1 MSKPGHSPET
11 TAESSLPEEV
21 AQEQRVLSAV
31 QDNLAR
37 LEAGPMQADLSATLL
52 ALRDSLADEKLPEDI
67 SSIMEQMDRAQALM
81 NQQAK
86 SVEGSAD
93 SDNPYFARMM
103 LQDDFGQRSILIG
116 KATFISDRVR
126 IVDWRNAPI
135 SRIFYQYLE
144 GDEYDEVVN
153 GRDVSGEVKLR
164 RTMTIGGGKLRRI
177 GSDDHTWVLK
187 ADGTWVDL
195 RSKEVRLA
203 GGAGTAIRPDSLG
216 TGHAI
221 GERDV
226 KRADGSPAAD
236 VARRD
241 KHLPEIASLLDPE
254 QFKLITA
261 KDTGLVAIQGSAGS
275 GKTTVGLHRIAW
287 LVFQNPALFRPDR
300 ILIIVFSRAL
310 SAYISKVLPALG
322 VEGVR
327 VQELAPWMKHLRR
340 THFRNLPEVY
350 SDETPAL
357 VTRFKT
363 HTVLLKMIE
372 ELPKRRRISS
382 GRQSEPKVVFE
393 ELLTDKVW
401 LLDGVERFAPGAFSE
416 AEIDRIH
423 RWCTRQSFL
432 RDDGEGVSED
442 DVPTLDREDDP
453 ILLRLWQ
460 VLKGPLRADDKTG
473 PKGSSGQKLPLEYHH
488 VMVDEAQDLSP
499 LELAV
504 LIATAGQRQSVTL
517 AGDVA
522 QKVIENR
529 DFPSWT
535 DVLGALGLGHVDVSP
550 LQVSYRSTRQIMEVA
565 RAILGPLAPEE
576 PVTAPRD
583 GAPVGHLRFESAG
596 AAATWLGPALVDLMR
611 REALASVA
619 VLCVDLIAAKDWYQ
633 ILERSQVPYLQL
645 IDDQDFSFAP
655 GVEVTDIRSSKG
667 LEFDYVVLVGV
678 DADAYPNKSPARHLL
693 HVGATRAAHQLWIIS
708 TGNPSPLIPKGLA
721 GLDGEVV
728 DPTPASDSN

>member
-1 MSKPGHSPET
+1 VSKPGQPPDDIPDHGTPPDPATSRPI
-11 TAESSLPEEV
+11 PDEV
-21 AQEQRVLSAV
+21 AQEQRVLNAV

-37 LEAGPMQADLSATLL
+37 LESGPMQADLGATLV

-67 SSIMEQMDRAQALM
+67 GSIMEQMDRAQALM

-86 SVEGSAD
+86 SIEGSAD
-93 SDNPYFARMM
+93 PDNPYFARMV

-116 KATFISDRVR
+116 KSTFISDRVR

-153 GRDVSGEVKLR
+153 GREVSGEVKLR
-164 RTMTIGGGKLRRI
+164 RTMTIGSGKLQRI
-177 GSDDHTWVLK
+177 GSDDHTWVRRP
-187 ADGTWVDL
+187 DGNWVDL
-195 RSKEVRLA
+195 RSREVRLA

-226 KRADGSPAAD
+226 
-236 VARRD
+236 RRD

-261 KDTGLVAIQGSAGS
+261 RDTGLVAIQGSAGS

-287 LVFQNPALFRPDR
+287 LVFQNPALFRPER
-300 ILIIVFSRAL
+300 MLIIVFSRAL

-322 VEGVR
+322 VQGVR
-327 VQELAPWMKHLRR
+327 VQELAPWMSHLRK

-350 SDETPAL
+350 SEETPAL

-372 ELPKRRRISS
+372 ELPRRRRVPVS

-401 LLDGVERFAPGAFSE
+401 LQDGVARFAPGAFSE

-423 RWCTRQSFL
+423 RWCTRQAFL

-442 DVPTLDREDDP
+442 DLPTLDREDDP

-460 VLKGPLRADDKTG
+460 VLRGPLRADDKTG
-473 PKGSSGQKLPLEYHH
+473 PKGSSGQKQPLEYHH

-504 LIATAGQRQSVTL
+504 LIATAGPRQSVTL

-522 QKVIENR
+522 QKIIENR

-583 GAPVGHLRFESAG
+583 GAPVGHLRFESTG

-619 VLCVDLIAAKDWYQ
+619 VLCVDLVAARDWYQ

-678 DADAYPNKSPARHLL
+678 DADAFPNKTTARHLL

-708 TGNPSPLIPKGLA
+708 TGKPSPLIPPGLA
-721 GLDGEVV
+721 GLDGL
-728 DPTPASDSN
+728 DAPATE

>member
-1 MSKPGHSPET
+1 M
-11 TAESSLPEEV
+11 
-21 AQEQRVLSAV
+21 LSAV

-37 LEAGPMQADLSATLL
+37 LAAGPMQADHNATLVS
-52 ALRDSLADEKLPEDI
+52 LRDSLNDEKLPEDI
-67 SSIMEQMDRAQALM
+67 GSIMEQMDRTQALM

-86 SVEGSAD
+86 SVEGYAD
-93 SDNPYFARMM
+93 PSNPYFARMV

-116 KATFISDRVR
+116 KSTFISDRVR

-164 RTMTIGGGKLRRI
+164 RTMTIADGKLLRV
-177 GSDDHTWVLK
+177 GSDDHTWVKRL
-187 ADGTWVDL
+187 DGSWHDL
-195 RSKEVRLA
+195 RGREARLA

-221 GERDV
+221 GDRNV
-226 KRADGSPAAD
+226 K
-236 VARRD
+236 RD

-261 KDTGLVAIQGSAGS
+261 RDTGLVAIQGSAGS

-287 LVFQNPALFRPDR
+287 LVFQNPALFRPER
-300 ILIIVFSRAL
+300 MLIIVFSRAL
-310 SAYISKVLPALG
+310 AAYISKVLPALG

-327 VQELAPWMKHLRR
+327 VQELAPWLAHLRK
-340 THFRNLPEVY
+340 THFKSLPEVY

-363 HTVLLKMIE
+363 HTALLRMIE
-372 ELPKRRRISS
+372 ELPKRRRK
-382 GRQSEPKVVFE
+382 GNDKLEPKVAFE
-393 ELLTDKVW
+393 ELLTDRTWMQEGIDKY
-401 LLDGVERFAPGAFSE
+401 APGAFSE
-416 AEIDRIH
+416 AELDKVH
-423 RWCTRQSFL
+423 RWCTRQAFL
-432 RDDGEGVSED
+432 RDDGHGVSED

-460 VLKGPLRADDKTG
+460 VLRGPLRADDKLQ
-473 PKGSSGQKLPLEYHH
+473 KGTSGQKLPLEYHH

-499 LELAV
+499 IELAV

-522 QKVIENR
+522 QKVVENR

-565 RAILGPLAPEE
+565 RAILGPLAPDE

-583 GAPVGHLRFESAG
+583 GAQVGHLKFDSKG
-596 AAATWLGPALVDLMR
+596 SAATWLGPALVDLMR

-619 VLCVDLIAAKDWYQ
+619 VLCVDLDAARDWYQ

-645 IDDQDFSFAP
+645 IDSMDFSFAP

-678 DADAYPNKSPARHLL
+678 DAEAFPNKAPARHLL
-693 HVGATRAAHQLWIIS
+693 HVGATRAAHQLWIVS
-708 TGNPSPLIPKGLA
+708 TGTPSPLVPPGLP
-721 GLDGEVV
+721 GFD
-728 DPTPASDSN
+728 D

>member
-1 MSKPGHSPET
+1 MSRWRVRGQPATSGTMAAST
-11 TAESSLPEEV
+11 QTAEKAHGTAPAEIE
-21 AQEQRVLSAV
+21 QEQRVLSAV
-31 QDNLAR
+31 QENLAR
-37 LEAGPMQADLSATLL
+37 LRSGPMQADLGATLV
-52 ALRDSLADEKLPEDI
+52 ALRDSLSDEKLPEDI
-67 SSIMEQMDRAQALM
+67 GSIMEQMDRAQALM
-81 NQQAK
+81 VQQAK
-86 SVEGSAD
+86 HVEGTAD
-93 SDNPYFARMM
+93 PDNPYFGRMV
-103 LQDDFGQRSILIG
+103 LEDDFGQRTILIG
-116 KATFISDRVR
+116 KSTFISDRVR

-144 GDEYDEVVN
+144 GDEYDETVN
-153 GRDVSGEVKLR
+153 GREVSGVVALR
-164 RTMTIGGGKLRRI
+164 RTMTITAGKLRRVTT
-177 GSDDHTWVLK
+177 DDATWVEH
-187 ADGTWVDL
+187 DGAWVDV
-195 RSKEVRLA
+195 RSREARLA

-221 GERDV
+221 GD
-226 KRADGSPAAD
+226 RA
-236 VARRD
+236 RQD

-261 KDTGLVAIQGSAGS
+261 RDTGLVAIQGSAGS

-287 LVFQNPALFRPDR
+287 LVFQNPAIFKPDR

-310 SAYISKVLPALG
+310 SAYISQVLPALG
-322 VEGVR
+322 VDGVR
-327 VQELAPWMKHLRR
+327 VQELGPWMSHLRK
-340 THFRNLPEVY
+340 THFKSLPDAY
-350 SDETPAL
+350 SDETPAV

-363 HTVLLKMIE
+363 HTALLEMLEALVKSHRGQD
-372 ELPKRRRISS
+372 PR
-382 GRQSEPKVVFE
+382 VVFE
-393 ELLTDKVW
+393 EVLTDKLW
-401 LLDGVERFAPGAFSE
+401 LSEGLARHAPGAFSE

-442 DVPTLDREDDP
+442 DVPSLDREDDP

-460 VLKGPLRADDKTG
+460 ILRGPLRADDKTG
-473 PKGSSGQKLPLEYHH
+473 PKGSSGAKTPLEYHH

-504 LIATAGQRQSVTL
+504 LIATAGRRQSVTL

-522 QKVIENR
+522 QKVVEHR

-535 DVLGALGLGHVDVSP
+535 SVLDALRLGHVAVSP

-565 RAILGPLAPEE
+565 RKILGPLAPDE
-576 PVTAPRD
+576 PITAPRE
-583 GAPVGHLRFESAG
+583 GAPVAHLRFDSKG
-596 AAATWLGPALVDLMR
+596 SAATWLAPALVDLMR

-619 VLCVDLIAAKDWYQ
+619 VLCVDLAAARDWYQ
-633 ILERSQVPYLQL
+633 ILDRSQVPWLQL
-645 IDDQDFSFAP
+645 VDDQDFSFAP

-678 DADAYPNKSPARHLL
+678 DGDAFPDRTPSRHLL

-708 TGNPSPLIPKGLA
+708 TGAPSPLVPGDLP
-721 GLDGEVV
+721 GLD
-728 DPTPASDSN
+728 